1 VQSELQSATCLR
13 LALHFMPM
21 ESKLA
26 NEAKL
31 ALLAATRR
39 LTPEQRLNAF
49 LAHCQLMMELYAAGQ
64 KLRAAPET
72 LRSENNG
79 PWANTL
85 AAHRRNESNVLGNC
99 TN

>member
-1 VQSELQSATCLR
+1 
-13 LALHFMPM
+13 M

-64 KLRAAPET
+64 KLRAAPEKPRT
-72 LRSENNG
+72 
-79 PWANTL
+79 
-85 AAHRRNESNVLGNC
+85 
-99 TN
+99 